1 MDVRS
6 IENPRTF
13 GNGNSWGKEHKND
26 RVYTRRLVRNAK
38 IPAID
43 FDDSRVFLAP
53 CEEMGLMSTVAANIP
68 NVVRLSTAL
77 VLLYSAIDVPQ
88 KTQSRDLIQV
98 I

>member
-1 MDVRS
+1 
-6 IENPRTF
+6 
-13 GNGNSWGKEHKND
+13 
-26 RVYTRRLVRNAK
+26 
-38 IPAID
+38 
-43 FDDSRVFLAP
+43 
-53 CEEMGLMSTVAANIP
+53 MSTVAANIP